1 MGAAIIPFRFEA
13 HAVRVQV
20 DELGQPW
27 FNASD
32 VCAALDFG
40 NPRQALES
48 HVDADDVQKLDTIDS
63 LGRTQRANHVNE
75 SGLYALI
82 IGSTKD
88 TAKRFK
94 RWVTH
99 DVLPTIRKTGGYL
112 PAGATL
118 ESLPPAVAKQVGG
131 IIKAVVHKEVTE
143 ALSHALPALIH
154 GEISKQRTGLR
165 HGATAGQIWHEHG
178 LPVDGLRGYPSW
190 FGNRL
195 AERGCSMDEGSHA
208 EMGGRKSRL
217 FDPDKARVA
226 MRNGL
231 KTICEAYVKER
242 RGQARLFA
250 A

>member
-13 HAVRVQV
+13 YAVRVQV

-27 FNASD
+27 FNAAD
-32 VCAALDFG
+32 VCDALEMG
-40 NPRQALES
+40 NPSQAIKS
-48 HVDADDVQKLDTIDS
+48 HVDADDLQKLEVIDS

-131 IIKAVVHKEVTE
+131 IIKAIVHKEVAE

-165 HGATAGQIWHEHG
+165 HGANTCG
-178 LPVDGLRGYPSW
+178 LCRGLRGFP
-190 FGNRL
+190 
-195 AERGCSMDEGSHA
+195 
-208 EMGGRKSRL
+208 
-217 FDPDKARVA
+217 DPHQHR
-226 MRNGL
+226 
-231 KTICEAYVKER
+231 
-242 RGQARLFA
+242 Q
-250 A
+250 

>member
-118 ESLPPAVAKQVGG
+118 ESLPPTVAKQVGG
-131 IIKAVVHKEVTE
+131 IIKAVVRKEVTE

-154 GEISKQRTGLR
+154 GELSKQRTGLR
-165 HGATAGQIWHEHG
+165 HGATTCRLCRG
-178 LPVDGLRGYPSW
+178 L
-190 FGNRL
+190 
-195 AERGCSMDEGSHA
+195 
-208 EMGGRKSRL
+208 
-217 FDPDKARVA
+217 
-226 MRNGL
+226 
-231 KTICEAYVKER
+231 
-242 RGQARLFA
+242 
-250 A
+250 